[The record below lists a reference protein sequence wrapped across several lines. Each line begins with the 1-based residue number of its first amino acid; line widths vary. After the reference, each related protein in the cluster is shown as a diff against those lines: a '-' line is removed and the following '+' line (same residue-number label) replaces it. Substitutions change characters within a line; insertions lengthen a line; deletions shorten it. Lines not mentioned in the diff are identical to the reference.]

1 MPETTYLGNEGSIGQ
16 EDRVENE
23 ELQETMEQNTI
34 PAFQSIITNLQP
46 ETGILATAEVR
57 IGDICTIRNVK
68 VKENDSGIEVVMP
81 RTKMPFHAG
90 YKDACFFESREIREQ
105 FDQSVLCAYEQQMDP
120 GHEMGQELIED
131 DMEWEEGEEP
141 EMGM

>member
-68 VKENDSGIEVVMP
+68 VKENDYGIEVVMP
-81 RTKMPFHAG
+81 RTKMPCHVG
-90 YKDACFFESREIREQ
+90 YKDACFFESREIQEQ
-105 FDQSVLCAYEQQMDP
+105 IDQSILCAY
-120 GHEMGQELIED
+120 
-131 DMEWEEGEEP
+131 
-141 EMGM
+141 